1 MAHGS
6 DLRRRQHVQQS
17 RAGNEPRVTARMR
30 EKPFQCVDV
39 VVDDHRV
46 VKQRHRSRDRRVMIK
61 MNPALP
67 ERQPWC
73 EPPLVGARPS
83 AKINDLDDV
92 ARITGVVQIVDQG
105 GKQGADGGGTS
116 RGVGGYPSGE
126 PAWVDDGSWRRAR

>member
-1 MAHGS
+1 
-6 DLRRRQHVQQS
+6 
-17 RAGNEPRVTARMR
+17 
-30 EKPFQCVDV
+30 
-39 VVDDHRV
+39 
-46 VKQRHRSRDRRVMIK
+46 MIK

-67 ERQPWC
+67 ERQPWR